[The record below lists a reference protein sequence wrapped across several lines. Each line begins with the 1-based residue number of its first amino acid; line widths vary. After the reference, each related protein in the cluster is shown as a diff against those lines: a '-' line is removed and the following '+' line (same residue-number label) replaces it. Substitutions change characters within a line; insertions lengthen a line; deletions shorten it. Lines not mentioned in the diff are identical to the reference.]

1 MPMEI
6 ERLKFLASVVER
18 EAKHLESTAARLFQG
33 RQVTESEVNQWIGSL
48 DLSERL
54 DAFVARFGR
63 LQDTIGDKLIP
74 QLLAFLGERIG
85 PAMDNLDKA
94 ERFGWISSA
103 DDWMAHRK
111 LRNQMIHE
119 YIDDPAVLAAALD
132 AGRRWVA
139 PMSQSALKL
148 AEEVRHRL
156 GDFHT

>member
-1 MPMEI
+1 MTAET

-18 EAKHLESTAARLFQG
+18 EATHLGSTADRLFQG
-33 RQVTESEVNQWIGSL
+33 QQVTEDRVNHWIGSL

-54 DAFVARFGR
+54 DAFVVRFGR
-63 LQDTIGDKLIP
+63 LQDTVGDKLIP
-74 QLLAFLGERIG
+74 RLLAFLGEQTG

-103 DDWMAHRK
+103 DDWIAHRR

-119 YIDDPAVLAAALD
+119 YIDDPMVLAAALE
-132 AGRRWVA
+132 AGRQWVA

-148 AEEVRHRL
+148 ADEIRRRL
-156 GDFHT
+156 GH